1 MEMEDAARNK
11 VPQPELWTSYDAAV
25 RGHSTRPVSVPNN
38 SSYSQN
44 REIAHAA
51 TAPVQGAT
59 VARTTFAGPPLADPL
74 QSLWSWLS
82 PNDRPKPKVISS
94 RVTDSATPFSYPAPF
109 SGSTVLEG
117 RAIQSKAAWTA
128 GEVTSAAEPTTA
140 VSVAMESKYTSESYV
155 GQAEATYN
163 PQTIAY
169 SGSASAVDR
178 AQLYSSIRSTAAS
191 TASSSVGRSMAP
203 TFAAATTSASETATF
218 KAPQPSTAGSPATNR
233 RQLYESIRQIARQA
247 PTSPALQPDLAA
259 RSPYTASTSY
269 APGNRMPPLPEM
281 ARWGGPGGSYV
292 AAPPSAGFNIA
303 CV

>member
-44 REIAHAA
+44 REIAQAA

-109 SGSTVLEG
+109 IGSTALEE
-117 RAIQSKAAWTA
+117 RA
-128 GEVTSAAEPTTA
+128 AAEPTTA

-191 TASSSVGRSMAP
+191 TASSSVSRSMAP
-203 TFAAATTSASETATF
+203 TFAAATTSAAETATF

-269 APGNRMPPLPEM
+269 APGNRMPPLPET